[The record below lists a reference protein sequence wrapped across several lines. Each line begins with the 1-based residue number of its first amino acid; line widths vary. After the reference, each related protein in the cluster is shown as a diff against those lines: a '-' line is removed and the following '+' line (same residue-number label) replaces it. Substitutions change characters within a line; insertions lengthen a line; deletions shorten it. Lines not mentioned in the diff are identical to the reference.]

1 VFTVSDQPTPRAP
14 RSTIRGCCT
23 LIAIEAA
30 ARYGGD
36 IGSVSAPF
44 TTEVIRRAQAD
55 GACIA
60 TLANIYCRPRYD
72 KEGR

>member
-1 VFTVSDQPTPRAP
+1 
-14 RSTIRGCCT
+14 
-23 LIAIEAA
+23 LIAIDAA

-36 IGSVSAPF
+36 IGSVPASF
-44 TTEVIRRAQAD
+44 TTEVIRRAQGD

-60 TLANIYCRPRYD
+60 ALANIYCRPRYD